1 MKRELHFVNVMAG
14 LGNQFYMFAYADYL
28 VRQGKNVKLYIPN
41 NHGVG
46 DTKDRTK
53 RNINVDIPN
62 ALHFDFTTHF
72 HTALIERS
80 CFAYKVFRRIL
91 LHRHIEP
98 PKEWAT
104 YHSIN
109 NISFKPYNYHIGY
122 FQSHHYIS
130 DDFRKKLSEVV
141 GNLCSNQ
148 EKFTINSND
157 VALHIRRG
165 DFLTASEIYH
175 KIDTAYYTKALKE
188 LSNRIDIGKIFIF
201 SDDFEVI
208 KAEIEEISKIA
219 QVVLVEGQSVLEDM
233 NTLRQ
238 FQNYVLGNSTFAWW
252 GAMLSIYQKPNVFVP
267 KTPWKVEMQNASPY
281 FPDWVQ
287 IENV

>member
-28 VRQGKNVKLYIPN
+28 ARQGKNVKLYVPN
-41 NHGVG
+41 NHSTG

-53 RNINVDIPN
+53 RNINIDIPK
-62 ALHFDFTTHF
+62 ALNFNFTNHF
-72 HTALIERS
+72 HTTLIERS

-98 PKEWAT
+98 HKEWAVF
-104 YHSIN
+104 HPIN
-109 NISFKPYNYHIGY
+109 HYSFGMYNYHIGY
-122 FQSHHYIS
+122 FQSHHYIA

-175 KIDTAYYTKALKE
+175 KIDTTYYIKALKE
-188 LSNRIDIGKIFIF
+188 LSNKMDIGKIFIF
-201 SDDFEVI
+201 SDDFDAI

-252 GAMLSIYQKPNVFVP
+252 GAMLSIHQKPNVFVP